1 MPNNSS
7 DHSEESDKAV
17 GELKRS
23 TNLAE
28 THPDVKELGEDK
40 NNKEDNIGA
49 YPEPDDPVTEEL
61 DQDKIEAFF
70 NKKGAVEILAQLA
83 DGPKRFNAINS
94 ALVASHGTV
103 ANRLTEGAKLG
114 LWGEYITY
122 PDDGG
127 KIKLYEL
134 ESEAEQLV
142 TLAESTD
149 IAELTERKR
158 QAYTQH
164 KEALSNFRDQ
174 LTSDE

>member
-7 DHSEESDKAV
+7 DHSEEGDKAV
-17 GELKRS
+17 GNLKRS
-23 TNLAE
+23 TNPTEANPE
-28 THPDVKELGEDK
+28 VEELGENK
-40 NNKEDNIGA
+40 NNKEDNIGE
-49 YPEPDDPVTEEL
+49 YPEPDDLVTKEL

-83 DGPKRFNAINS
+83 DGPKRFSAINS

-114 LWGEYITY
+114 LWGEYISY

-158 QAYTQH
+158 QAYTHQ